1 MRPSSLRALLL
12 ALAMV
17 LQAIAGGPS
26 VARAASASSQ
36 VSASAHCERLRAPGD
51 AAPAKSDDRRHMCQ
65 SCLLCAGPPIVTLGN
80 PGDVIGRVPVS
91 VRGGFVLSASEGSFA
106 RIAHGQ
112 RARAPPP
119 AA

>member
-17 LQAIAGGPS
+17 LQTIAGGAS
-26 VARAASASSQ
+26 VARAASMSSQ
-36 VSASAHCERLRAPGD
+36 VSASAHCERMRAPGD

-65 SCLLCAGPPIVTLGN
+65 ACLLCAAPPLVALGY
-80 PGDVIGRVPVS
+80 PGDIVDRVPVS
-91 VRGGFVLSASEGSFA
+91 ARGGFVLSASEGAST
-106 RIAHGQ
+106 RIAQGQ

-119 AA
+119 AV

>member
-17 LQAIAGGPS
+17 LQTIAGGAS
-26 VARAASASSQ
+26 VARAASMSSQ
-36 VSASAHCERLRAPGD
+36 VSASAHCERMRAPGD
-51 AAPAKSDDRRHMCQ
+51 VTPARSDDRRHMCQ
-65 SCLLCAGPPIVTLGN
+65 ACLLCAAPPLVALAN

-106 RIAHGQ
+106 RIAQGQ